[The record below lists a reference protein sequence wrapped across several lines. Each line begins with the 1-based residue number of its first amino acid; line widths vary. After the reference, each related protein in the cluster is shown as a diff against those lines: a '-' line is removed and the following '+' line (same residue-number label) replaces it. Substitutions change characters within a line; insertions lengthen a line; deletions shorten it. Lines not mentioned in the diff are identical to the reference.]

1 MTDRHILL
9 VEDNPDDRDLTIR
22 SLKKNHVLNPVTV
35 AINGADAIAVLLGDD
50 RKAGDAPALIL
61 LDLKLPKVGGLEV
74 LRRLRADQRT
84 RLVPVVVLTSSRQE
98 EDLRVAYE
106 LGANG
111 YVRKPVKFSE
121 FTEVIRTIGLY
132 WLLINEPPPEA
143 LPGLQV

>member
-106 LGANG
+106 LGANSFIT
-111 YVRKPVKFSE
+111 KPVE
-121 FTEVIRTIGLY
+121 FDQFAETVTKLGLY
-132 WLLINEPPPEA
+132 WLVVNKAPS
-143 LPGLQV
+143 